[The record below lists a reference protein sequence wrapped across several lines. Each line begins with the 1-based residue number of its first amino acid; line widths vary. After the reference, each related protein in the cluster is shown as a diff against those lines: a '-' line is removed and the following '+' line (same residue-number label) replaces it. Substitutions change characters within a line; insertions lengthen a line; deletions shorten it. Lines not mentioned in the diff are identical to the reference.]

1 MSTNSQQQQQQQQ
14 QHQGRGAWTYDFG
27 SFREGSRR
35 YDTRPRVP
43 APEKQQLKPV
53 PPPIQTFQ
61 SEDQQ
66 KSLLVQAHINDQQR
80 FSPTMNRQHRSAT
93 VGSDESSPPPVR
105 DLPDA
110 VLGYGSPL
118 ARGRANRRR
127 STLHNI
133 LERSKKRLEEQQQ
146 QQQQQQ
152 QQEEEESRPSTT
164 ASAFQNY
171 NGIGRSAKGLRRHAH
186 QLSITDSLFTMDG
199 AQKPQQTRQDV
210 QQEKQQPELEESL
223 AQSLP
228 RETSI
233 APVRTVHKAELQFRR
248 QTPPPQPRSSPIAGA
263 RQLNRSS
270 PMQKRAEQHLR
281 LKTASR
287 GSRESMEKGSASRE
301 SIDRLST
308 MQPRALAHKR
318 GGSNPFRIERTYRT
332 AERAKDSDCD
342 DDGDNVRSSK
352 DADTPSTSPVVPT
365 FTLPAVQTPPAPKDL
380 PPLPAKLQK
389 QLSQLPRL
397 SPPRKLVLANNP
409 NLQLGLPEPGL
420 PISPA
425 AMSQSSSRR
434 VISGSSLLRS
444 PSKASFTDNPP
455 SQNMHVLG
463 PNPPESARIG
473 KGQASEV
480 FRRVGYWLYSTAP
493 VQFIKHAMV
502 EERLDSVN
510 VLYSTERSIWIL
522 GVSYRLKKNTK
533 NVILPAAIEADSS
546 HLHVDSSLFLS
557 HHHQKR
563 SASPSNSHHL
573 RKPEI
578 MSQRRSEDISSRRR
592 ANTSGVMLNKKKLQ
606 SIAQLQSYPAMPTIP
621 DASSQAATVGKL
633 GVRTLASIPSQ
644 DFLKSKRAPATP
656 ISPMPFPDDPAEDSS
671 RFGLDTDYDVDIE
684 SDAAAANGRRNAALQ
699 QPHLQAQQ
707 ERPKSS
713 KMNRLRSWVART
725 TNPIR
730 RKSDVV
736 IDVLASPMNPAHQ
749 PGKDGGLMTATG
761 CASPYVASARPTS
774 PQPHGHP
781 AQSNRTSLEG
791 YRSSSQMSTA
801 RDTVRSTGA
810 ISNGMI
816 SGSGSDPRGLGIGPP
831 IPATRLRRKSRETM
845 STMSGSHKGG
855 VDGQRRSWVDMDGNV
870 QGMPPMP
877 VLSDPLAPLASAGI
891 PHDRMAHGK
900 LNTSLLSAAQQQ
912 RRPMSSHSSVSQRI
926 ASNGGLGN
934 SASSNT
940 AFGPSRREANVR
952 ALISDFAVWESP
964 SASIM
969 MFQRE
974 WKLPSFQQ
982 LVTIQAASSWAK
994 SCGWAVTLSS
1004 ETFFMAYIFY
1014 KLPKDVSATQSHAPG
1029 EKIVGDRLLLRMR
1042 LAMEDIESKA
1052 IAGETWRDAITAII
1066 LTIDARVAPKCPVVG
1081 AKRNMS
1087 MGSAEISESSELHDD
1102 MTPEDHVRRMKMLE
1116 KHLAKVT
1123 ESFSTHFWPRQEDC
1137 MPIFNTFPRR
1147 RTDEAN
1153 GGTVIERKTIRRT
1166 HGWNMIPTLLTFR
1179 SDDAEQQQPD
1189 AQSMHPAP
1197 PESPTSSSYTR
1208 KRHLYPMGLSI
1219 TGSSPGSTS
1228 GAVIGEHHGTS
1239 FTSSH
1244 DLSTIDSAS
1253 GTPACH
1259 SQTPSQPPSPR
1270 SPPLSAMVVSPVSKR
1285 SSTQSHGASKP
1296 CPRPVSPVHKRG
1308 ALGISTSGNDAVAS
1322 LSEDFGQSLSMLPRP
1337 PLQSASSQS
1346 SGASSGFNVNMNAA
1360 ACSSLSISAAGSA
1373 GGLGIRHPGSM
1384 ASSMGLG
1391 IGANGR
1397 QRKRKAGE
1405 AGVVG
1410 KTKGGFEVVWSATDA
1425 MSTSYVM
1432 VPVPKAATPESP
1444 TKMLKQNHSRFNLAS
1459 DADTVGT
1466 QSQPNLKRVLESI
1479 TREINLDSS
1488 YVLLLPPP
1496 PPIELGAEEDD
1507 NDEFGYLATTLLR
1520 RVKSEIVMR
1529 RTLQEFEHEY
1539 GLDLIDEDDGN
1550 DSDSFQMINSSDG
1563 GSGNNS
1569 VYFSAED
1576 DSMLEPETW
1585 YKRLSSSSSQHHLP
1599 SRHRLQQHHNAQIT
1613 DSVLSRPQP
1622 LSLNQLTLLEFFM
1635 DGMRRFYFT
1644 YRKGFPTITPSFY
1657 TSDMGWGCTYRTC
1670 QMMLAESFAR
1680 VLLGRFWDPF
1690 RLSASERVRHG
1701 RIIEWFHDSDSPK
1714 AFYSIH
1720 RMARTATAMDKR
1732 IGDWL
1737 GPSIAAHVMKRL
1749 SNQHSNCPLT
1759 IHVAIDQ
1766 TVYASEVRKQG
1777 LSHYEEGAEQPSW
1790 RPLLLLVP
1798 VRLGLSRLNLGY
1810 IPKIKTLFQ
1819 IPQSVGLV
1827 GGKPSRSFY
1836 FIGRQGDSLFYLDPH
1851 VTRQHV
1857 PSSGTLE
1864 AQHLARGDVDGNES
1878 ADSDASSDFEMLGIA
1893 ETEEYHTT
1901 HISSMPIHRLDP
1913 SMLLGFL
1920 FNTESEWDTFV
1931 MAATDKESQRSICT
1945 GASPLFTLL
1954 SGSSMM
1960 TPQFESLVQP
1970 IPGHVTKVS
1979 AIPNALNIGGRKSPR
1994 VNSDSVIKSPRQPQ
2008 TPAMSPLAAP
2018 PPPLHRMRSASSPRF
2033 ESADIKGAHGP
2044 GDFDGEDDEFEML

>member
-1 MSTNSQQQQQQQQ
+1 
-14 QHQGRGAWTYDFG
+14 
-27 SFREGSRR
+27 
-35 YDTRPRVP
+35 
-43 APEKQQLKPV
+43 
-53 PPPIQTFQ
+53 
-61 SEDQQ
+61 
-66 KSLLVQAHINDQQR
+66 
-80 FSPTMNRQHRSAT
+80 
-93 VGSDESSPPPVR
+93 
-105 DLPDA
+105 
-110 VLGYGSPL
+110 
-118 ARGRANRRR
+118 
-127 STLHNI
+127 
-133 LERSKKRLEEQQQ
+133 
-146 QQQQQQ
+146 
-152 QQEEEESRPSTT
+152 
-164 ASAFQNY
+164 
-171 NGIGRSAKGLRRHAH
+171 
-186 QLSITDSLFTMDG
+186 
-199 AQKPQQTRQDV
+199 
-210 QQEKQQPELEESL
+210 
-223 AQSLP
+223 
-228 RETSI
+228 
-233 APVRTVHKAELQFRR
+233 
-248 QTPPPQPRSSPIAGA
+248 
-263 RQLNRSS
+263 
-270 PMQKRAEQHLR
+270 
-281 LKTASR
+281 
-287 GSRESMEKGSASRE
+287 
-301 SIDRLST
+301 
-308 MQPRALAHKR
+308 
-318 GGSNPFRIERTYRT
+318 
-332 AERAKDSDCD
+332 
-342 DDGDNVRSSK
+342 
-352 DADTPSTSPVVPT
+352 
-365 FTLPAVQTPPAPKDL
+365 
-380 PPLPAKLQK
+380 
-389 QLSQLPRL
+389 
-397 SPPRKLVLANNP
+397 
-409 NLQLGLPEPGL
+409 
-420 PISPA
+420 
-425 AMSQSSSRR
+425 
-434 VISGSSLLRS
+434 
-444 PSKASFTDNPP
+444 
-455 SQNMHVLG
+455 
-463 PNPPESARIG
+463 
-473 KGQASEV
+473 
-480 FRRVGYWLYSTAP
+480 
-493 VQFIKHAMV
+493 
-502 EERLDSVN
+502 
-510 VLYSTERSIWIL
+510 
-522 GVSYRLKKNTK
+522 
-533 NVILPAAIEADSS
+533 
-546 HLHVDSSLFLS
+546 
-557 HHHQKR
+557 
-563 SASPSNSHHL
+563 
-573 RKPEI
+573 
-578 MSQRRSEDISSRRR
+578 
-592 ANTSGVMLNKKKLQ
+592 
-606 SIAQLQSYPAMPTIP
+606 
-621 DASSQAATVGKL
+621 
-633 GVRTLASIPSQ
+633 
-644 DFLKSKRAPATP
+644 
-656 ISPMPFPDDPAEDSS
+656 
-671 RFGLDTDYDVDIE
+671 
-684 SDAAAANGRRNAALQ
+684 
-699 QPHLQAQQ
+699 
-707 ERPKSS
+707 
-713 KMNRLRSWVART
+713 MNRLRSWVART

-736 IDVLASPMNPAHQ
+736 IDVLASPMSSAAHH
-749 PGKDGGLMTATG
+749 PGKDSGLMTATG
-761 CASPYVASARPTS
+761 CASPYANSARSTS
-774 PQPHGHP
+774 PQPQSQQQP
-781 AQSNRTSLEG
+781 QSNRPSLEG
-791 YRSSSQMSTA
+791 YRSSSQISNA

-810 ISNGMI
+810 ISNGAI
-816 SGSGSDPRGLGIGPP
+816 IGSGSDPRGLGIGMS
-831 IPATRLRRKSRETM
+831 IPATRLRRKSKETM
-845 STMSGSHKGG
+845 SSMSANHKGSG
-855 VDGQRRSWVDMDGNV
+855 ISGQRRSWVDMEGNA

-877 VLSDPLAPLASAGI
+877 TLSADSLAPLASAGI

-926 ASNGGLGN
+926 ASNGGLGH
-934 SASSNT
+934 SAAST
-940 AFGPSRREANVR
+940 GFGPSRREANVR

-1014 KLPKDVSATQSHAPG
+1014 KLPRDVSATQSHVPG

-1066 LTIDARVAPKCPVVG
+1066 LTIDARVAPLCPVAS

-1087 MGSAEISESSELHDD
+1087 MGSAEISEISELQDD
-1102 MTPEDHVRRMKMLE
+1102 MAPDDHVRRMKMLE

-1123 ESFSTHFWPRQEDC
+1123 ESFSAHFWPRQEDF

-1147 RTDEAN
+1147 RTDEAS
-1153 GGTVIERKTIRRT
+1153 GGTIIERKTIRRT

-1179 SDDAEQQQPD
+1179 SDVTEQQQPD
-1189 AQSMHPAP
+1189 VQSLQSMQSVP
-1197 PESPTSSSYTR
+1197 PESPASSSYTK

-1219 TGSSPGSTS
+1219 AGSSPGSTG
-1228 GAVIGEHHGTS
+1228 GAAAIGEHHGTS
-1239 FTSSH
+1239 VASSSH
-1244 DLSTIDSAS
+1244 DLSTIDSAN
-1253 GTPACH
+1253 GTPACR
-1259 SQTPSQPPSPR
+1259 SRSPSQPPSPR

-1285 SSTQSHGASKP
+1285 STAQSHSASKP
-1296 CPRPVSPVHKRG
+1296 CPRPASPVYKRG
-1308 ALGISTSGNDAVAS
+1308 ALGILTSSNDDAVAS
-1322 LSEDFGQSLSMLPRP
+1322 LSEDLGQSLSMLPRP
-1337 PLQSASSQS
+1337 PLYSASSQS
-1346 SGASSGFNVNMNAA
+1346 SGGSSGFNVNMNAA
-1360 ACSSLSISAAGSA
+1360 ACSSLSITAAGSSA
-1373 GGLGIRHPGSM
+1373 NGLGIRNPGSM

-1391 IGANGR
+1391 IGTSGR

-1405 AGVVG
+1405 AGVIG

-1444 TKMLKQNHSRFNLAS
+1444 SKMLKQNHSRFNIPS

-1496 PPIELGAEEDD
+1496 PPIELGTEDGND
-1507 NDEFGYLATTLLR
+1507 DDEDEFGYLATSLLR
-1520 RVKSEIVMR
+1520 RAKSEIVMR
-1529 RTLQEFEHEY
+1529 RTLQEFEHEC
-1539 GLDLIDEDDGN
+1539 GLDLIDQDDGN
-1550 DSDSFQMINSSDG
+1550 DSDSFQMIHSSEG

-1599 SRHRLQQHHNAQIT
+1599 SRHRLQQHHNSQIT
-1613 DSVLSRPQP
+1613 ESAPSRPQP

-1690 RLSASERVRHG
+1690 RLSASERVRHS

-1714 AFYSIH
+1714 AFYSLH

-1777 LSHYEEGAEQPSW
+1777 LSFYEEGAEQPSW

-1857 PSSGTLE
+1857 PSSGTLG
-1864 AQHLARGDVDGNES
+1864 AQDLTRGDTDGNES

-1901 HISSMPIHRLDP
+1901 HVSSMPIHRLDP

-1960 TPQFESLVQP
+1960 TPQFEAFVQP

-1979 AIPNALNIGGRKSPR
+1979 AVPNALNINGRKSPR
-1994 VNSDSVIKSPRQPQ
+1994 VNSDSVLKSPRQPQ
-2008 TPAMSPLAAP
+2008 TPVMSPLAAP
-2018 PPPLHRMRSASSPRF
+2018 SPPLHRMRSASSPRF
-2033 ESADIKGAHGP
+2033 ESADIKGTHGS
-2044 GDFDGEDDEFEML
+2044 GNFDGEDDEFEML

>member
-1 MSTNSQQQQQQQQ
+1 
-14 QHQGRGAWTYDFG
+14 
-27 SFREGSRR
+27 
-35 YDTRPRVP
+35 
-43 APEKQQLKPV
+43 
-53 PPPIQTFQ
+53 
-61 SEDQQ
+61 
-66 KSLLVQAHINDQQR
+66 
-80 FSPTMNRQHRSAT
+80 MNRQHRSAT
-93 VGSDESSPPPVR
+93 VGSDEKSPPPAR
-105 DLPDA
+105 DLPEA
-110 VLGYGSPL
+110 VFGYGSPL

-133 LERSKKRLEEQQQ
+133 LERSKKRQEEQQQQEQQQ
-146 QQQQQQ
+146 QQQDEEK
-152 QQEEEESRPSTT
+152 QELRPSTHV
-164 ASAFQNY
+164 SAFKNS
-171 NGIGRSAKGLRRHAH
+171 NGIARSAKGVRRHAH
-186 QLSITDSLFTMDG
+186 QLSITDSLFTADS
-199 AQKPQQTRQDV
+199 ARQEQLSQPSQHS
-210 QQEKQQPELEESL
+210 QQEPDTL

-228 RETSI
+228 RETAI

-248 QTPPPQPRSSPIAGA
+248 QTPPPQPRSSPIAAA
-263 RQLNRSS
+263 RQMNRSS
-270 PMQKRAEQHLR
+270 PMHRRAEQHLR

-301 SIDRLST
+301 SIDRFSV
-308 MQPRALAHKR
+308 MQPRTLTHKR
-318 GGSNPFRIERTYRT
+318 GDSNPFRIERTYRT
-332 AERAKDSDCD
+332 NERAKDSDDD
-342 DDGDNVRSSK
+342 DDGHSDK
-352 DADTPSTSPVVPT
+352 EADTPSASPVVPV
-365 FTLPAVQTPPAPKDL
+365 FSLPAVQTPPAPKDL

-389 QLSQLPRL
+389 QLNQLPRL

-463 PNPPESARIG
+463 PNPPASAKIG

-533 NVILPAAIEADSS
+533 NVILPAAIEADNS
-546 HLHVDSSLFLS
+546 HLQVDSSLFLS

-563 SASPSNSHHL
+563 SASPSSTHHL
-573 RKPEI
+573 RKPDI
-578 MSQRRSEDISSRRR
+578 ISQRRSEDISSRRR

-606 SIAQLQSYPAMPTIP
+606 SISQLQNYPAMPTIS
-621 DASSQAATVGKL
+621 DSASQAGTTGKL
-633 GVRTLASIPSQ
+633 GMRKLASIPSQ
-644 DFLKSKRAPATP
+644 DFIKSKMVLATP

-684 SDAAAANGRRNAALQ
+684 SDAAAAAAASGKKSTALQ
-699 QPHLQAQQ
+699 QPHLQPLQ

-749 PGKDGGLMTATG
+749 TAKESGLMTATG
-761 CASPYVASARPTS
+761 CALPYVSSTRPTS
-774 PQPHGHP
+774 PQPQTQHQP
-781 AQSNRTSLEG
+781 NRPSLEG
-791 YRSSSQMSTA
+791 YRSSGQISSA

-810 ISNGMI
+810 ISNGAI
-816 SGSGSDPRGLGIGPP
+816 IGSGSDPRGLGIGPSV
-831 IPATRLRRKSRETM
+831 PATRLRRKSKETM
-845 STMSGSHKGG
+845 STMSGSHKSG
-855 VDGQRRSWVDMDGNV
+855 VDGQRRSWVNMEGNV
-870 QGMPPMP
+870 QSMPPMP
-877 VLSDPLAPLASAGI
+877 TLSDPLAPLASAGI
-891 PHDRMAHGK
+891 PHDRMAHAK

-926 ASNGGLGN
+926 ASSGGMANSVNG
-934 SASSNT
+934 ST
-940 AFGPSRREANVR
+940 TFGPSRREANVR
-952 ALISDFAVWESP
+952 ALVSDFAVWESP

-1014 KLPKDVSATQSHAPG
+1014 KLPKDVSATQNHAPG

-1052 IAGETWRDAITAII
+1052 MAGETWRDAITAII

-1081 AKRNMS
+1081 TKRNMS
-1087 MGSAEISESSELHDD
+1087 MGSAEISESSEVQDE

-1123 ESFSTHFWPRQEDC
+1123 ESFSTHFWPRQEDY

-1147 RTDEAN
+1147 RTDETS
-1153 GGTVIERKTIRRT
+1153 GGTVIERKTIRRA
-1166 HGWNMIPTLLTFR
+1166 HGWSMIPTLLSFR
-1179 SDDAEQQQPD
+1179 SDDAEQLETQIL
-1189 AQSMHPAP
+1189 P
-1197 PESPTSSSYTR
+1197 PESPASSSYTR
-1208 KRHLYPMGLSI
+1208 KRHLYPTGLSI
-1219 TGSSPGSTS
+1219 VGSPPGSNN
-1228 GAVIGEHHGTS
+1228 GAAIGEHHGTS
-1239 FTSSH
+1239 IASSH
-1244 DLSTIDSAS
+1244 DLSTIDSAN

-1259 SQTPSQPPSPR
+1259 SRTPSQPPSPR

-1285 SSTQSHGASKP
+1285 SSAQSHGTSKP
-1296 CPRPVSPVHKRG
+1296 SARPASPVHKRG
-1308 ALGISTSGNDAVAS
+1308 TLGISSYSNDVSS

-1346 SGASSGFNVNMNAA
+1346 SGASSGFNVNMNVA
-1360 ACSSLSISAAGSA
+1360 ACSSLSVTAAGSA
-1373 GGLGIRHPGSM
+1373 SGLGIRHPGSV
-1384 ASSMGLG
+1384 ASSVGLG
-1391 IGANGR
+1391 IGVGTGGR

-1444 TKMLKQNHSRFNLAS
+1444 TKMLKQNHSRFNIPS
-1459 DADTVGT
+1459 DTDTVGT

-1496 PPIELGAEEDD
+1496 PPIELGPEEDD
-1507 NDEFGYLATTLLR
+1507 DDEFGYLATTLLR

-1539 GLDLIDEDDGN
+1539 GLDLVDDDDGN
-1550 DSDSFQMINSSDG
+1550 DSDSFQMINGSEG

-1576 DSMLEPETW
+1576 DSLLEPDTW

-1599 SRHRLQQHHNAQIT
+1599 SLHRLQQHPNAQVT
-1613 DSVLSRPQP
+1613 ESALRRPQP

-1690 RLSASERVRHG
+1690 RLSASERIRHG
-1701 RIIEWFHDSDSPK
+1701 RIIEWFHDSDSSK

-1777 LSHYEEGAEQPSW
+1777 LSHFEEGAEQPSW

-1864 AQHLARGDVDGNES
+1864 GQHAVHGDTDGNES
-1878 ADSDASSDFEMLGIA
+1878 TDSDASSDFEMLGIA

-1901 HISSMPIHRLDP
+1901 HISTMPIHRLDP

-1960 TPQFESLVQP
+1960 TPQFETLVQP

-1979 AIPNALNIGGRKSPR
+1979 AIPSALNTAGRKSPR
-1994 VNSDSVIKSPRQPQ
+1994 VNSDSVLKSPRQPQ

-2033 ESADIKGAHGP
+2033 DSADIKGANGP
-2044 GDFDGEDDEFEML
+2044 GDLEGEDDEFEML